1 MRFYSNGKLLLTG
14 EYLVLNGALAL
25 ALPTKFG
32 QDLNLIQDKTNLIKW
47 KSINRDGDIWFECE
61 LHKDNLNVIRTTSNQ
76 VSDIIQ
82 RILNTIRE
90 INNDFLKSTGS
101 IITTN
106 LSFDKEWGLGSSSTL
121 IYNIS
126 KAANID
132 PFELNNKIFN
142 GSGYDIACASEDSP
156 ILYQL
161 IENKRK
167 ISKVN
172 FNPPFKDNIYFVY
185 LNKKQN
191 SKKEVKKYS
200 KVDFSRTAISEVS
213 YISNK
218 ILTCQTLKDFNNLI
232 FSHEK
237 IISNLISRKTIKDT
251 FFYDFDGE
259 IKSLGA
265 WGGDFILVSSLTNPT
280 SYFKKKGFKT
290 IFKFDDLI
298 C

>member
-76 VSDIIQ
+76 VSHIIKS
-82 RILNTIRE
+82 ILNTIRE
-90 INNDFLKSTGS
+90 SNNDFLKTTGS

-126 KAANID
+126 KAAHID

-167 ISKVN
+167 ITNVN

-191 SKKEVKKYS
+191 SKKELNTVKLIFK
-200 KVDFSRTAISEVS
+200 FCNSEVS

-218 ILTCQTLKDFNNLI
+218 ILTCQTLKDFNYLI

-237 IISNLISRKTIKDT
+237 IISNLISRNTIKDT
-251 FFYDFDGE
+251 FFYDFNGE

-265 WGGDFILVSSLTNPT
+265 WGGDFILVSSLKNPT

-298 C
+298 S